1 MTWVLLQL
9 RLRSLLAAVLL
20 FGCAL
25 SHAGSYDDFF
35 RAIKQDNAGAISAL
49 LQRGFDPNTLN
60 PAGEHGLILAVR
72 DTSLKVV
79 AVLLKEPKINVEART
94 VKDESALMLAALQG
108 LTELCVQ
115 LIDQGADVNKPGWAP
130 LHYAATHG
138 HLAVMRLLLEHDAYI
153 DAESPNGTTPLM
165 MAAQY
170 GTQAAL
176 ALLLE
181 AGADPSLKNQQGLS
195 AIHFAQRA
203 DRPESVE
210 LIASFIRKL
219 QPKAAW

>member
-1 MTWVLLQL
+1 MNQALL
-9 RLRSLLAAVLL
+9 RLRSLVAGILL
-20 FGCAL
+20 CGGAL

-35 RAIKQDNAGAISAL
+35 RAIKQDNAGVISTL

-72 DTSLKVV
+72 DESLKVV
-79 AVLLKEPKINVEART
+79 AVLLNGPKINVEART
-94 VKDESALMLAALQG
+94 LQDESALMLASLQG

-115 LIDQGADVNKPGWAP
+115 LIDKGADVNKPGWAP
-130 LHYAATHG
+130 LHYAATNG

-170 GTQAAL
+170 GTQAAVV
-176 ALLLE
+176 LLLE

-195 AIHFAQRA
+195 AIHFAQRTGRTEA
-203 DRPESVE
+203 VE
-210 LIASFIRKL
+210 LIASYIRKL